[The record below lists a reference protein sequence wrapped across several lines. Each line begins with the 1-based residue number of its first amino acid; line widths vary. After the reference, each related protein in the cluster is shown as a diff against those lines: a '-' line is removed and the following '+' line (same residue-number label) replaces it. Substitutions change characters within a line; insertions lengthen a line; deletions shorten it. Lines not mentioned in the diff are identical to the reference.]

1 MKPIFRKSLVAAA
14 TAMLFAA
21 PFSAN
26 ATNGYFAHGY
36 GTANNGLAGSGV
48 ALPQDALAAATNPAG
63 MVFVGGRIDAGAA
76 LFSPSDRSYSAGS
89 SQTGLSDGDFCGAQC
104 PFTIGGAGGNQSIT
118 SSNDFFLIPS
128 FGYNKMLD
136 ADSSIGVSVYG
147 NGGMNT
153 LYKGGQAQV
162 PNGAGSVVTLPGTFG
177 AGDVGIDLVQL
188 FLTTTYARKINAK
201 SSWGASLIVAGQR
214 FRAKG
219 LNNFGG
225 FSTDPSNLSSNQHDY
240 SYGVGAKFGVMGEVT
255 SGLTL
260 AASYQTKI
268 SMGEFD
274 DYAGLFAEDGDFDI
288 PATATVGLAW
298 ETAPNS
304 VLTFDVQYIWY
315 GDISSI
321 ANPIQN
327 LFTCQPGP
335 TGGTGA
341 NCLGGSNGAGFG
353 WEDMTVFKMGYQWQT
368 SPEWTW
374 RVGYSYGERPI
385 PDDQTMFNI
394 IAPATV
400 ESTITF
406 GFTKQM
412 SPTNDLTM
420 AFMYAPNSDAS
431 GTSPFDPTQQIKIEM
446 EQYAVEGSWS
456 WKF

>member
-26 ATNGYFAHGY
+26 ATNGYFGHGY
-36 GTANNGLAGSGV
+36 GTANKGLAGGGV
-48 ALPQDALAAATNPAG
+48 ALPQDAMIAATNPAG
-63 MVFVGGRIDAGAA
+63 MVFVGDRIDAGAA
-76 LFSPSDRSYSAGS
+76 LFSPSDRSYEAGS
-89 SQTGLSDGDFCGAQC
+89 SVTGVPDGAFCGNAC

-153 LYKGGQAQV
+153 LYKGGQAQHN
-162 PNGAGSVVTLPGTFG
+162 NGLGTAVTTPGTFG
-177 AGDVGIDLVQL
+177 AGSAGIDLVQL
-188 FLTTTYARKINAK
+188 FLTTTYSRKINSKA
-201 SSWGASLIVAGQR
+201 SWGASLILAGQR

-219 LNNFGG
+219 LGTFAG
-225 FSTDPSNLSSNQHDY
+225 FSSDPSKLSSNKHDY
-240 SYGVGAKFGVMGEVT
+240 SYGVGGKFGVMGEVT
-255 SGLTL
+255 PGVTL

-274 DYAGLFAEDGDFDI
+274 DYAGLFAEKGDFDI
-288 PATATVGLAW
+288 PPTATVGVAW

-315 GDISSI
+315 GDIAAIS
-321 ANPIQN
+321 NPVQG

-335 TGGTGA
+335 TGGTGST
-341 NCLGGSNGAGFG
+341 CLGGSNGAGFG
-353 WEDMTVFKMGYQWQT
+353 WEDMTIFKVGYQWQS

-374 RVGYSYGERPI
+374 RVGYSYGEQPI
-385 PDDQTMFNI
+385 PSDQTMFNI
-394 IAPATV
+394 LAPATV
-400 ESTITF
+400 ESAITF
-406 GFTKQM
+406 GFTKKM
-412 SPTNDLTM
+412 SPTNDLSL
-420 AFMYAPNSDAS
+420 AVMYAPNTDVTGAN
-431 GTSPFDPTQQIKIEM
+431 PFDPTQQIKIEM
-446 EQYAVEGSWS
+446 EQYEVEASWS